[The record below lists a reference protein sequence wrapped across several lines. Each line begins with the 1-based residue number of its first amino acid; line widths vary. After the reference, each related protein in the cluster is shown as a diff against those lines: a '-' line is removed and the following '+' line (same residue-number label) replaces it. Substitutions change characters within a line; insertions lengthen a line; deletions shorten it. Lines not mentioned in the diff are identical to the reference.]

1 MATSTIPG
9 RPAAVQLVHKTG
21 IPTTATSYS
30 CNWSRYRFLIIEAVY
45 YNNITATIV
54 VPKEYMSVTSSGYRI
69 QLYTQHNTSV
79 YWNIYKNGD
88 SAVYI
93 NATAEDTNHGVQI
106 YGVP

>member
-9 RPAAVQLVHKTG
+9 RPAAVQLVYKTG

-30 CNWSRYRFLIIEAVY
+30 CDWSRYRFLIIEAIY
-45 YNNITATIV
+45 YNNVTATIV
-54 VPKEYMSVTSSGYRI
+54 VPKEYMSATTSGYRV
-69 QLYTQHNTSV
+69 QLYTLSNTNV

-93 NATAEDTNHGVQI
+93 LASAAAANHGVQI